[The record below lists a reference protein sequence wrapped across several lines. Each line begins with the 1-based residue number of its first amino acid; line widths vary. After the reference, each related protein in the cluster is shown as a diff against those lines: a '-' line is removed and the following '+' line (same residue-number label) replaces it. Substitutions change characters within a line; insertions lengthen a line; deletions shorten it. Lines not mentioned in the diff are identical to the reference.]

1 MYDGCYDGI
10 LAAHYIQREP
20 LRTVAIGLA
29 IGIGRAGCMDSDAQR
44 QGVAQKN
51 YESCLPP
58 SDPTERGVY
67 GQPWN
72 SELTR
77 SNCAGAYK

>member
-10 LAAHYIQREP
+10 LAAHYIQREL

-44 QGVAQKN
+44 QGVARRIINHACRHRIQ
-51 YESCLPP
+51 P
-58 SDPTERGVY
+58 SAASMDNHGTP
-67 GQPWN
+67 
-72 SELTR
+72 S
-77 SNCAGAYK
+77 